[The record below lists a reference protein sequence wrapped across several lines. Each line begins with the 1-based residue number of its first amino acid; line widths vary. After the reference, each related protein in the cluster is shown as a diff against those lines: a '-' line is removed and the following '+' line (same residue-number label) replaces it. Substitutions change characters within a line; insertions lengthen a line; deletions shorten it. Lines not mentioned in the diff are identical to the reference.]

1 MPSLSVAI
9 CEIGRIVADWAI
21 SISDLGFL
29 CWSSPRAT
37 PFLLAACCRV
47 LALRGQPTQPSS
59 TRRKGYAHEHGRRP
73 YATPPITYTPRPGWT
88 NAQGQYCRE
97 YKSAQDADRS
107 GTE

>member
-37 PFLLAACCRV
+37 PFLLAECCRV
-47 LALRGQPTQPSS
+47 LALRGQLTQPSS
-59 TRRKGYAHEHGRRP
+59 TRPAP
-73 YATPPITYTPRPGWT
+73 APSPPPP
-88 NAQGQYCRE
+88 QGVTVMSIVAALSRFFRE
-97 YKSAQDADRS
+97 PLAVRADL
-107 GTE
+107 GPLLPQ

>member
-59 TRRKGYAHEHGRRP
+59 TRRKRLTLMSMVAALSRSL
-73 YATPPITYTPRPGWT
+73 
-88 NAQGQYCRE
+88 
-97 YKSAQDADRS
+97 KSR
-107 GTE
+107 